1 MLPDRAYVKATG
13 VMEMIG
19 STPQQ
24 REFYEARRKAELDY
38 KSFAAAAAQ
47 EARREGE
54 AQGEARG
61 EAKGEARGET
71 RGHKLGLVTHAHFLQ
86 EMLQEPKTRESD
98 LMALDLKDLNELRL
112 ELQRRVTAS

>member
-1 MLPDRAYVKATG
+1 
-13 VMEMIG
+13 MIG

-54 AQGEARG
+54 ARGEALGEAQGEARG
-61 EAKGEARGET
+61 KALGEA
-71 RGHKLGLVTHAHFLQ
+71 LGLVKHIHFLQ
-86 EMLQEPKTRESD
+86 EILQEPKSSESD
-98 LMALDLKDLNELRL
+98 LMALELHDLNDLCI
-112 ELQRRVTAS
+112 ELQRRVTGR